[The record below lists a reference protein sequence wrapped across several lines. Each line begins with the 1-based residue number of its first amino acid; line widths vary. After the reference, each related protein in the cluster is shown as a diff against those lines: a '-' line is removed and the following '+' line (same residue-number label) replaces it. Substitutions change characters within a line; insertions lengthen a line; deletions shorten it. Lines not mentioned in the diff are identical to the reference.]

1 MATLKEIALRA
12 NVSIGTV
19 DRVLHGRGRVSLET
33 AHRVKEIV
41 KDLNYKPNILART
54 LSLAK
59 TFNFAT
65 LLPFP
70 NQDGKYWQLPFQGIE
85 KAQQELEVY
94 KVKINHFHFDKYSE
108 ASFENACDAI
118 LLQKDVL
125 DGLIMAP
132 VLENASSRFL
142 QRLPKRLPYVFL
154 DSYLPES
161 NCLAYIGE
169 NSFQSGVLSAKLM
182 NLLIHSEG
190 LVALLRMAPKDF
202 HIEERI
208 HGFDSFYK
216 QHPKVTLRSFLVD
229 ARTDG
234 SFRRAAEKI
243 ARNHSQF
250 AGIFAPSARIFE
262 VAEYLISI
270 KKHNKIFLIGYDLVD
285 RNISLLREG
294 VIDFLISQRSDRQGY
309 ESLFNLFK
317 NVALNEHIEPRINMP
332 LDIVTKENL
341 SFYLA

>member
-19 DRVLHGRGRVSLET
+19 DRVLHGRGRVSQDT
-33 AHRVKEIV
+33 VRRVKKIV

-65 LLPFP
+65 LLPLP
-70 NQDGKYWQLPFQGIE
+70 NQDGNYWELPLKGIE
-85 KAQQELEVY
+85 KAQQELDVY
-94 KVKINHFHFDKYSE
+94 KVKINHYHFDKYSQV
-108 ASFENACDAI
+108 SFEKTCDA
-118 LLQKDVL
+118 LLSRADTL

-132 VLENASSRFL
+132 VLAGASSQFL
-142 QRLPKRLPYVFL
+142 RRLPKRIPYIFL
-154 DSYLPES
+154 DSYLPKS

-169 NSFQSGVLSAKLM
+169 DSFQSGVLSAKLM

-190 LVALLRMAPKDF
+190 LVALLRMAPRDF

-208 HGFDSFYK
+208 RGFISFFK
-216 QHPKVTLRSFLVD
+216 DHPNIVLKSFLVD
-229 ARTDG
+229 GSDNG
-234 SFRRAAEKI
+234 SFSRAAEKM
-243 ARNHSQF
+243 ARKHSQL
-250 AGIFAPSARIFE
+250 AGIFTPSARTFE
-262 VAEYLISI
+262 VAEYL
-270 KKHNKIFLIGYDLVD
+270 KKIGRHNKIFLIGYDLVD

-309 ESLFNLFK
+309 ESLYNLFK
-317 NVALNEHIEPRINMP
+317 IVALNERVEPRINMP
-332 LDIVTKENL
+332 LDIITKENL
-341 SFYLA
+341 SFYLQ